1 VGVRRRPIPNVDATP
16 TPIRRREPRAGAA
29 AMASEQPLTP
39 AEINTLVTRAVEA
52 KANAYAPYSKF
63 RVGAAVLLDD
73 GTIVQGAPR
82 RGQP

>member
-1 VGVRRRPIPNVDATP
+1 
-16 TPIRRREPRAGAA
+16 
-29 AMASEQPLTP
+29 MANEQPLTP

-73 GTIVQGAPR
+73 GTVVQGAPHH
-82 RGQP
+82 GQ

>member
-1 VGVRRRPIPNVDATP
+1 
-16 TPIRRREPRAGAA
+16 
-29 AMASEQPLTP
+29 MANEQPLTP

-82 RGQP
+82 HGQPEQGDLAARAGHS